1 MQYSH
6 KTYVYSLHFGIQFN
20 SDPII
25 VEGNGDGTVNTRSLM
40 GCRYWRNATKRSIYV
55 REFPGIDHMG
65 ILDHSEVID
74 YVLNAV
80 AN

>member
-1 MQYSH
+1 MYIH
-6 KTYVYSLHFGIQFN
+6 SLDFGTEFN
-20 SDPII
+20 SDPTII
-25 VEGNGDGTVNTRSLM
+25 EGDGDGTVNKRSLM
-40 GCRYWRNATKRSIYV
+40 GCRYWRNSTNRLIYV